1 MATETIESG
10 TVRRVGMLAPMHPE
24 LEPIVRKLGLEDER
38 DGQQFR
44 GKAGRVEVVAMLT
57 TMGMVAG
64 ADAAR
69 RMLDLDVD
77 LVMVVGIAGGVSQT
91 SVTIGDVIMPEVVI
105 ERSTD
110 RRFTPAWFHDHT
122 PRGHLS
128 CGDDL
133 ILDQTVLDG
142 MHDLG
147 IIAVDMETAAAAA
160 VCEDAG
166 VPWAVFR
173 SISDYAG
180 EGLID
185 QSLFAMT
192 NPDGTADV
200 DAITKW
206 LDANPDKLEV
216 LTRLARDSQLA
227 TEAASDAAIRAC
239 YSL

>member
-1 MATETIESG
+1 MLDSTQ
-10 TVRRVGMLAPMHPE
+10 VRRVGMLAPMQSE
-24 LEPIVRKLGLEDER
+24 LEPIVRKLDLDDER
-38 DGQQFR
+38 DGVLYR
-44 GKAGRVEVVAMLT
+44 GRAGNVEVVAMLT
-57 TMGMVAG
+57 TMGMAAA
-64 ADAAR
+64 ADATR
-69 RMLDLDVD
+69 RMIELDVD
-77 LVMVVGIAGGVSQT
+77 LVMVVGIAGGVSQS
-91 SVTIGDVIMPEVVI
+91 SVRIGDVIVPEVVI
-105 ERSTD
+105 ERATGRQFAPS
-110 RRFTPAWFHDHT
+110 WFHDHA

-142 MHDLG
+142 MHELG
-147 IIAVDMETAAAAA
+147 VIAVDMETAAAAA
-160 VCEDAG
+160 VCDAAG

-180 EGLID
+180 EGLVD

-206 LDANPDKLEV
+206 LEANPDKMEV
-216 LTRLARDSQLA
+216 LTRLARDAQLA

-239 YSL
+239 LAL

>member
-1 MATETIESG
+1 
-10 TVRRVGMLAPMHPE
+10 MLAPMHPE

-38 DGQQFR
+38 DGSQYR
-44 GKAGRVEVVAMLT
+44 GKAGNVEVVAMLT
-57 TMGMVAG
+57 TMGMAAG

-105 ERSTD
+105 ERSTG
-110 RRFTPAWFHDHT
+110 RTFTPTWFHDHT
-122 PRGHLS
+122 PKAHLS

-133 ILDQTVLDG
+133 ILDQVILDG

-147 IIAVDMETAAAAA
+147 VIAVDMETAAAAG

-166 VPWAVFR
+166 VAWAVFR

-180 EGLID
+180 EGLVD

-192 NPDGTADV
+192 NPDGTADI

-206 LDANPDKLEV
+206 LEANPDKLEV

-239 YSL
+239 YAL

>member
-1 MATETIESG
+1 MATSNIESRD
-10 TVRRVGMLAPMHPE
+10 VRRVGMLAPMHPE

-57 TMGMVAG
+57 TMGMAAG

-110 RRFTPAWFHDHT
+110 RRFTPAWFHDHP

-147 IIAVDMETAAAAA
+147 VIAVDMETAAAAA

-200 DAITKW
+200 EAITKW
-206 LDANPDKLEV
+206 LEANPDKLEV

>member
-1 MATETIESG
+1 MTDG
-10 TVRRVGMLAPMHPE
+10 TQVRRVGMLAPMQPE
-24 LEPIVRKLGLEDER
+24 LQPIVNKLGLEDER
-38 DGQQFR
+38 DGEQYR
-44 GKAGRVEVVAMLT
+44 GRAGNVEVVAMLT
-57 TMGMVAG
+57 TMGMAAG

-69 RMLDLDVD
+69 RMLELDVD

-91 SVTIGDVIMPEVVI
+91 SVKIGDVIMPEVVI
-105 ERSTD
+105 ERATG
-110 RRFTPAWFHDHT
+110 RTFTPSWFHDHT

-147 IIAVDMETAAAAA
+147 VIAVDMETAAAAA
-160 VCEDAG
+160 VCDEAG
-166 VPWAVFR
+166 VRWAVFR

-180 EGLID
+180 EGLVD
-185 QSLFAMT
+185 QSLFQMT
-192 NPDGTADV
+192 NPDGTADI

-206 LDANPDKLEV
+206 LEANPDKLEV
-216 LTRLARDSQLA
+216 LQRLAHDSNLA

-239 YSL
+239 MAL

>member
-1 MATETIESG
+1 MVEVKEI
-10 TVRRVGMLAPMHPE
+10 RRVGMLAPMHPE

-38 DGQQFR
+38 DGEQFR
-44 GKAGRVEVVAMLT
+44 GRAGNVEVVAMLT
-57 TMGMVAG
+57 TMGMAAG

-69 RMLDLDVD
+69 RMLALDVD
-77 LVMVVGIAGGVSQT
+77 LVVVVGIAGGVSQS
-91 SVTIGDVIMPEVVI
+91 SVEIGDVIMPEVVI
-105 ERSTD
+105 ERSTG
-110 RRFTPAWFHDHT
+110 RTVRPSWFHDHT
-122 PRGHLS
+122 PHGHLS

-133 ILDQTVLDG
+133 ILDQVVLDG

-180 EGLID
+180 EGLVD

-192 NPDGTADV
+192 NPDGTADIE
-200 DAITKW
+200 AITKW
-206 LDANPDKLEV
+206 LDDNPDKLDV
-216 LTRLARDSQLA
+216 LTRLAHDSHLA

-239 YSL
+239 LSL

>member
-1 MATETIESG
+1 MVDAE
-10 TVRRVGMLAPMHPE
+10 TVRRVGILAPMHPE
-24 LEPIVRKLGLEDER
+24 LEPIVRKLELEDER
-38 DGQQFR
+38 DGEQFR
-44 GKAGRVEVVAMLT
+44 GRAGNVEVVAMLT

-64 ADAAR
+64 AEAAR
-69 RMLDLDVD
+69 RMLELEVD

-105 ERSTD
+105 ERSTG
-110 RRFTPAWFHDHT
+110 RTFTPSWFHDH
-122 PRGHLS
+122 RAHGHLS

-147 IIAVDMETAAAAA
+147 VIAVDMETAAAAA

-180 EGLID
+180 EGLVD

-200 DAITKW
+200 EAITKW
-206 LDANPDKLEV
+206 LEENPDKLEV
-216 LTRLARDSQLA
+216 LTRLAHDSQLA

-239 YSL
+239 FAL

>member
-1 MATETIESG
+1 MVEG
-10 TVRRVGMLAPMHPE
+10 KQVRRVGMLAPMHPE

-38 DGQQFR
+38 DGEQYR
-44 GKAGRVEVVAMLT
+44 GRAGAVEVVAMLT
-57 TMGMVAG
+57 TMGMAAG
-64 ADAAR
+64 AAAAR
-69 RMLDLDVD
+69 RMLELEVD
-77 LVMVVGIAGGVSQT
+77 LVMVVGIAGGVSQS

-105 ERSTD
+105 ERSTG
-110 RRFTPAWFHDHT
+110 RTLRPSWFHDHA

-133 ILDQTVLDG
+133 IVDQEMLDG

-147 IIAVDMETAAAAA
+147 VIALDMETAAVAA

-180 EGLID
+180 EGLVD

-200 DAITKW
+200 EAVTRW

-216 LTRLARDSQLA
+216 LTRLAHDSNLA

-239 YSL
+239 RSL

>member
-1 MATETIESG
+1 MSELR
-10 TVRRVGMLAPMHPE
+10 VRRVAMLAPMHPE
-24 LEPIVRKLGLEDER
+24 LDPIVRKLGLEDER
-38 DGQQFR
+38 DGVQYR
-44 GKAGRVEVVAMLT
+44 GTAGDVEVVALLT
-57 TMGMVAG
+57 TMGMAAG

-69 RMLDLDVD
+69 RALDLDVD
-77 LVMVVGIAGGVSQT
+77 LVMVVGIAGGVSQS

-105 ERSTD
+105 ERSTG
-110 RRFTPAWFHDHT
+110 RRFTPSWWHDHT
-122 PRGHLS
+122 LRGHLS

-133 ILDQTVLDG
+133 ITDQTVLDG

-147 IIAVDMETAAAAA
+147 VIAVDMETAAAAA
-160 VCEDAG
+160 ICEDAG

-185 QSLFAMT
+185 QTLFAMT

-206 LDANPDKLEV
+206 LEANPEKLEV
-216 LTRLARDSQLA
+216 LTRLARDSQVA

-239 YSL
+239 LALSR

>member
-1 MATETIESG
+1 MFESG
-10 TVRRVGMLAPMHPE
+10 KVRRVGMLAPMHPE
-24 LEPIVRKLGLEDER
+24 LEPIVRKLGLRDER
-38 DGQQFR
+38 DGVQYR

-57 TMGMVAG
+57 TMGMAAG

-69 RMLDLDVD
+69 RMLELDVD

-91 SVTIGDVIMPEVVI
+91 SVKIGDVIMPEVVI
-105 ERSTD
+105 ERSTG
-110 RRFTPAWFHDHT
+110 RTLTPTWIHDHDAS
-122 PRGHLS
+122 GHLS

-147 IIAVDMETAAAAA
+147 VIAVDMETAAAAG
-160 VCEDAG
+160 VCADAG

-180 EGLID
+180 EGLVD

-206 LDANPDKLEV
+206 LEANPDKLEV
-216 LTRLARDSQLA
+216 LTRLAHDSQLA

-239 YSL
+239 YAL

>member
-1 MATETIESG
+1 
-10 TVRRVGMLAPMHPE
+10 MLAPMHPE

-38 DGQQFR
+38 DGVQYR
-44 GKAGRVEVVAMLT
+44 GKAGNVEVVAMLT
-57 TMGMVAG
+57 TMGMAAG
-64 ADAAR
+64 AGAAR
-69 RMLDLDVD
+69 RMLELDVD

-147 IIAVDMETAAAAA
+147 VIAVDMETAAAAA

-166 VPWAVFR
+166 VAWTVFR

-185 QSLFAMT
+185 QALFAMT

-206 LDANPDKLEV
+206 LEANPEKLEV

-239 YSL
+239 LAL

>member
-1 MATETIESG
+1 
-10 TVRRVGMLAPMHPE
+10 MLAPMQPE
-24 LEPIVRKLGLEDER
+24 LQPIVNKLGLEDER
-38 DGQQFR
+38 DGQQYR
-44 GKAGRVEVVAMLT
+44 GRAGKVEVVAMLT
-57 TMGMVAG
+57 TMGMAAG

-69 RMLDLDVD
+69 RMLELDVD

-91 SVTIGDVIMPEVVI
+91 SVKIGDVIMPEVVI
-105 ERSTD
+105 ERSTG
-110 RRFTPAWFHDHT
+110 RTFTPSWFHDHS

-147 IIAVDMETAAAAA
+147 VIAVDMETAAAAA
-160 VCEDAG
+160 VCDEAG
-166 VPWAVFR
+166 VRWAVFR

-180 EGLID
+180 EGLVD
-185 QSLFAMT
+185 QSLFQMT
-192 NPDGTADV
+192 NPDGTADI

-206 LDANPDKLEV
+206 LEANPDKLEV
-216 LTRLARDSQLA
+216 LQRLAHDSNLA

-239 YSL
+239 MAL

>member
-1 MATETIESG
+1 MTDGAQ
-10 TVRRVGMLAPMHPE
+10 VRRVGMLAPMQPE
-24 LEPIVRKLGLEDER
+24 LQPIVNKLGLEDER
-38 DGQQFR
+38 DGVQYR
-44 GKAGRVEVVAMLT
+44 GRAGNVEVVAMLT

-69 RMLDLDVD
+69 RMLELDVD

-91 SVTIGDVIMPEVVI
+91 SVKIGDVIMPEVVI
-105 ERSTD
+105 ERATG
-110 RRFTPAWFHDHT
+110 RTFTPSWFHDHA

-147 IIAVDMETAAAAA
+147 VIAVDMETAAAAA
-160 VCEDAG
+160 ACEDAG
-166 VPWAVFR
+166 VRWAVFR

-180 EGLID
+180 EGLVD
-185 QSLFAMT
+185 QSLFQMT
-192 NPDGTADV
+192 NPDGTADI

-206 LDANPDKLEV
+206 LEANPDKLEV
-216 LTRLARDSQLA
+216 LQRLAHDSNLA

-239 YSL
+239 YAL